1 VNKCDGRNKK
11 TFRGQTPLCVN
22 CKREWGAGCGEDEDG
37 GRAERESDESRMR
50 NTQTPK
56 DTLR

>member
-1 VNKCDGRNKK
+1 
-11 TFRGQTPLCVN
+11 LCVN

>member
-1 VNKCDGRNKK
+1 MTVETRKPSEGKLHCVSTAKGR
-11 TFRGQTPLCVN
+11 GV
-22 CKREWGAGCGEDEDG
+22 AGCGEDEDG